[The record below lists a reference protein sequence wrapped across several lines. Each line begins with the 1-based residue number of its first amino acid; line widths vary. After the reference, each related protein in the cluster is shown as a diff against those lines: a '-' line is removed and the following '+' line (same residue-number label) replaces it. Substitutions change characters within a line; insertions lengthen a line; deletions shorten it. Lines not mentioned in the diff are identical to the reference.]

1 MTKGTNTDNYKESIK
16 ATSIFGG
23 VQLFNIV
30 IKIVRSKFIAVLLGP
45 NGMGIF
51 GLLNSTILLVSSFT
65 NFGLQTSAVRNIA
78 DANGTKNSKQIPLVI
93 SVLQKLVWYTGLL
106 GTIICLFGASYL
118 SQLTFGNKDYTIA
131 FVILS
136 TSLLILQLTSGQLA
150 LLQGLQKYKYLA
162 KANILGNA
170 IGLFITVPLYF
181 FGGIDA
187 IVPVLLLSIIVP
199 YILAKYYANKIKIK
213 TTKVKIAD
221 VKHIGGNMLKMGI
234 LISMQGLLATL
245 SSFLIR
251 IYISKQGSVDQVG
264 LYNAGFT
271 ITNTYIGL
279 ILTAMATDYY
289 PRLSKVASEKLI
301 FSKTINQQAEIALLL
316 LAPLVIL
323 FLAFI
328 KIAIVV
334 LFSPKFLP
342 IENMLL
348 WAMLAT
354 LFKTMAWTLSYSLLA
369 KGDSKAFFWSEF
381 TVLIYSFGL
390 NIGGYYF
397 YGLTGLGVSFFITY
411 ILYFIQL
418 VFIVRK
424 KYGFSIDLVV
434 WRLFVTMSLLIGFE
448 VIAKLFTPYW
458 VSYTIGS
465 LLFLFLLY
473 FSFKELNKRIEIRQ
487 IILNKIKRK

>member
-1 MTKGTNTDNYKESIK
+1 M
-16 ATSIFGG
+16 
-23 VQLFNIV
+23 
-30 IKIVRSKFIAVLLGP
+30 
-45 NGMGIF
+45 
-51 GLLNSTILLVSSFT
+51 
-65 NFGLQTSAVRNIA
+65 
-78 DANGTKNSKQIPLVI
+78 
-93 SVLQKLVWYTGLL
+93 QKLVWYTGLL

-301 FSKTINQQAEIALLL
+301 F
-316 LAPLVIL
+316 
-323 FLAFI
+323 F
-328 KIAIVV
+328 
-334 LFSPKFLP
+334 
-342 IENMLL
+342 
-348 WAMLAT
+348 
-354 LFKTMAWTLSYSLLA
+354 
-369 KGDSKAFFWSEF
+369 
-381 TVLIYSFGL
+381 
-390 NIGGYYF
+390 
-397 YGLTGLGVSFFITY
+397 
-411 ILYFIQL
+411 
-418 VFIVRK
+418 
-424 KYGFSIDLVV
+424 
-434 WRLFVTMSLLIGFE
+434 
-448 VIAKLFTPYW
+448 
-458 VSYTIGS
+458 
-465 LLFLFLLY
+465 
-473 FSFKELNKRIEIRQ
+473 
-487 IILNKIKRK
+487 